1 MIAICKVL
9 APLAIPTVLARWLA
23 GWPAGCKA
31 GMLGAARVPAPASL
45 ALLVIGALLE
55 STLAGRQ
62 AVLAIL
68 AIISI
73 PWLLA
78 VSDSFRY
85 STHMGRVS

>member
-1 MIAICKVL
+1 MFQL
-9 APLAIPTVLARWLA
+9 A
-23 GWPAGCKA
+23 
-31 GMLGAARVPAPASL
+31 ASL
-45 ALLVIGALLE
+45 ALLAIGALPE

-73 PWLLA
+73 PGLLG

>member
-1 MIAICKVL
+1 MFQL
-9 APLAIPTVLARWLA
+9 A
-23 GWPAGCKA
+23 
-31 GMLGAARVPAPASL
+31 ASL
-45 ALLVIGALLE
+45 ALLAMGALPE

-73 PWLLA
+73 PRLLA